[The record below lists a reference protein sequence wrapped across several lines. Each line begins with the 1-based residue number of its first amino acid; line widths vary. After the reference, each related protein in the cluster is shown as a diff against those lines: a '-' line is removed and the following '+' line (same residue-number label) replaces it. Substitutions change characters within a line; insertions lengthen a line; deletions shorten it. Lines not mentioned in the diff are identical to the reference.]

1 MILYAL
7 VQVYNTGNTY
17 IHAYVIVS
25 VCRYVIFH
33 YIPLISIL

>member
-17 IHAYVIVS
+17 IHAYS
-25 VCRYVIFH
+25 
-33 YIPLISIL
+33 YI